1 MRIISLAIV
10 KFLYGF
16 FFLDADTN
24 RPEVDVLPKRVAGMY
39 GDRVCFSCT
48 TTHEE
53 AHWRVE
59 NETIEGITDGHRVD
73 EQLVVHYCLNVTR
86 NVTVTC
92 HGETPSQYED
102 ISGTDIGEVTLIGEG

>member
-1 MRIISLAIV
+1 M
-10 KFLYGF
+10 YGF
-16 FFLDADTN
+16 IFLDADTN
-24 RPEVDVLPKRVAGMY
+24 SPEVDVLPERVAVMY
-39 GDRVCFSCT
+39 GGRACFTCT

-59 NETIEGITDGHRVD
+59 NKTIEEITDGHRVNG
-73 EQLVVHYCLNVTR
+73 QLVVHYCLNVTR

-102 ISGTDIGEVTLIGEG
+102 ISGTDAGKAILISEG